1 MSHEDTTDRD
11 SMQDF
16 NLGLGL
22 GGGLSSLTTLCST
35 CKWTWRA
42 CLEALAGKGS
52 SSNVLDQRTSSIR
65 EGGPPPPSAQLWE
78 GHTQDCE
85 EGDTVTPRSMG

>member
-22 GGGLSSLTTLCST
+22 GGGVV
-35 CKWTWRA
+35 
-42 CLEALAGKGS
+42 LADWLPC
-52 SSNVLDQRTSSIR
+52 VLPAN
-65 EGGPPPPSAQLWE
+65 GPGELVW
-78 GHTQDCE
+78 GL
-85 EGDTVTPRSMG
+85 